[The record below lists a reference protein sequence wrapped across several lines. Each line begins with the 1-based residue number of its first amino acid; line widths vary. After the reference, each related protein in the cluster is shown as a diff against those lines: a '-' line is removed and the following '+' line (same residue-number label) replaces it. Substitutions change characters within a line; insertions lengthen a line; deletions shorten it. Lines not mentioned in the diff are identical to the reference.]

1 MNEPK
6 NYALIDLG
14 VVVNIIWL
22 NPDNANE
29 FPNAVDTNGLNV
41 SIGDLYDGT
50 KFIIQP
56 KDATSLSFDD
66 LYF

>member
-14 VVVNIIWL
+14 LVVNIIWL

-29 FPNAVDTNGLNV
+29 FPNAVCIDGLEV

-50 KFIIQP
+50 NFIIQP
-56 KDATSLSFDD
+56 KDGAPITFGE
-66 LYF
+66 